1 MQRIDDIIDER
12 VRAEIGTNA
21 NELKRLRDENESL
34 TQRLK
39 ELESINADMKRT
51 RDDLFNKVSGLNE
64 DLNNFR
70 LNKDASY
77 SINRIDQLRR
87 ENESKEKKIV
97 DLLKEI
103 NLTNNQMDDIITE
116 NRALRRMAGVG
127 DDYGIDLT
135 IIKLRDKEQML
146 ELKRLNDLLEKD
158 N

>member
-77 SINRIDQLRR
+77 PINRID
-87 ENESKEKKIV
+87 
-97 DLLKEI
+97 
-103 NLTNNQMDDIITE
+103 
-116 NRALRRMAGVG
+116 
-127 DDYGIDLT
+127 
-135 IIKLRDKEQML
+135 
-146 ELKRLNDLLEKD
+146 
-158 N
+158 